1 MADLIL
7 KGGKVLTMNGTI
19 IDEGVVVVDNGLIT
33 FVGKD
38 TKEKADKVIDAKG
51 CAVMPGLINA
61 HTHLPMTL
69 FRGFANDLAYG
80 DWTKKI
86 LEAEMKL
93 TPADVR
99 VGAYLG
105 VLEMIRSGTTAFA
118 DMYIHMDEVAQVVK
132 KTGMRAS
139 LGYGMIE
146 SRNFG
151 LRSAGVCDA
160 YPSRVTPRE
169 GVFGYGAP
177 YPSFDKPFSNVFD
190 KTFIKFFEGLNED
203 SKTKLLNRAKFV
215 KKWNGTANGRIKT
228 LYAPHSAA
236 SCSKE
241 FLIRVKEIAE
251 KDKTGIHIHVLETEN
266 ELNLM
271 KKRYGMCSVN
281 LLNSIDFLNSNV
293 LAAHCVW
300 LSDDDIDILKN
311 KKVNVVHCPSS
322 NMALGVGIAPVPK
335 MLKKGINIALG
346 TDGAASGGSLDMWKE
361 MRSASL
367 LHKLKDPMAMP
378 SSKVLE
384 MATVNGAKAL
394 GIKAGALRAGY
405 LADIIIVDIKKPHFA
420 SSNLI
425 SALVHGASGC
435 DVKTTIVDGIIL
447 MEDHELKAL
456 DEEKIIA
463 EARNAILNITENN

>member
-99 VGAYLG
+99 AGAYLG

-132 KTGMRAS
+132 KTGMRAA

-146 SRNFG
+146 
-151 LRSAGVCDA
+151 
-160 YPSRVTPRE
+160 
-169 GVFGYGAP
+169 
-177 YPSFDKPFSNVFD
+177 
-190 KTFIKFFEGLNED
+190 GLNED
-203 SKTKLLNRAKFV
+203 NETKLKNRAEFV
-215 KKWNGTANGRIKT
+215 QKWNGTANGRISIM
-228 LYAPHSAA
+228 YAPHSTA

-241 FLIRVKEIAE
+241 FLIRVKEMAE
-251 KDKTGIHIHVLETEN
+251 KDKTGIHIHVLETEG
-266 ELNLM
+266 ELNFM

-281 LLNSIDFLNSNV
+281 LLNSIDFLNSKV

-335 MLKKGINIALG
+335 MLKKGINVALG

-367 LHKLKDPMAMP
+367 LHKLKDPRAMSP
-378 SSKVLE
+378 SKVLE
-384 MATVNGAKAL
+384 MATVNGARAL

-405 LADIIIVDIKKPHFA
+405 LADIIIIDLKKPHFA

-435 DVKTTIVDGIIL
+435 DVKTTIVDGKIL
-447 MEDHELKAL
+447 MEDYKMKLN
-456 DEEKIIA
+456 DEKII
-463 EARNAILNITENN
+463 EDARKTMLNIRDFSE